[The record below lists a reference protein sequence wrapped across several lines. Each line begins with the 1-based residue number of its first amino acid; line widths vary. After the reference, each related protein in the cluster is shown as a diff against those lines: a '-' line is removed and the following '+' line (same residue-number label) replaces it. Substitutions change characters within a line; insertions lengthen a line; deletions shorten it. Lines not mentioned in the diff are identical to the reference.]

1 MNSKSGFKDEIIS
14 LYSEA
19 QFLAKKLNIDLK
31 EIYEKQVQVREEFGD
46 KVCFDDIHNADS
58 FGAFNG
64 FSGILNQLKSIEM
77 IFSFDGS
84 SKYENLQ
91 PIDKELYDSSI
102 FLICSWFEHI
112 SKWINIE
119 NNNK

>member
-1 MNSKSGFKDEIIS
+1 MKSKSGYKDKIIS

-46 KVCFDDIHNADS
+46 KVYFDDIDNADS

-64 FSGILNQLKSIEM
+64 FSGILNELKSIEM

-102 FLICSWFEHI
+102 LLICSWFEHI